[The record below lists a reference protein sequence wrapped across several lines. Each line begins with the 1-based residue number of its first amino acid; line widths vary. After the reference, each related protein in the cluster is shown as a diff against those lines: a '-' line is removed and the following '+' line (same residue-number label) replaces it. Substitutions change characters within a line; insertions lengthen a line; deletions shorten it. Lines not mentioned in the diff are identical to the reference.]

1 MAMSLAGSCFAWPA
15 VCSKRG
21 VAVRSSHY
29 LRPNIMAQP
38 EASMNSTESPAISP
52 GSARVRDGIEAVE
65 AAFTALLTS
74 PTVTKMLHELRADDA
89 RTLSEQRAIAQM
101 PAPPFQERVRAEY
114 CHNRFAELG
123 LKETAIDAAGNVI
136 GRRRGAGRG
145 PKLVVS
151 AHLDTV
157 FPQGTD

>member
-1 MAMSLAGSCFAWPA
+1 
-15 VCSKRG
+15 
-21 VAVRSSHY
+21 
-29 LRPNIMAQP
+29 
-38 EASMNSTESPAISP
+38 MNSTESPAISL
-52 GSARVRDGIEAVE
+52 GSLAPRVRDGIDAVE

-89 RTLSEQRAIAQM
+89 RTLSEQRAIAQL

-114 CHNRFAELG
+114 CHKRFAELG

-136 GRRRGAGRG
+136 GLRRGAGRG

-157 FPQGTD
+157 FPQGTDVAVTEDN